1 MLCMGCGR
9 PGVVAELVTFERWL
23 LASLS
28 FFVYERSLTQSLEE
42 SINRREFRTPPNVPL
57 KGRTPET
64 EEAKQRARRVN
75 RNRTIELVC

>member
-1 MLCMGCGR
+1 MLCLGWKTRRGSR
-9 PGVVAELVTFERWL
+9 AGHFRAIWL

-28 FFVYERSLTQSLEE
+28 FFVYERPLTQSLEE